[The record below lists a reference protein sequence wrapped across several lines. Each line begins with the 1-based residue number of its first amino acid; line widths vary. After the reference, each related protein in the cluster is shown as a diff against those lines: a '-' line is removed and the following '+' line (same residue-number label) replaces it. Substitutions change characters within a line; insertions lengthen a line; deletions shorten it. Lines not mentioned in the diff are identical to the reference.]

1 VFLEASQRIGLWQ
14 DTMSNEHTRKAR
26 IEVID
31 MWNDVRHVAGKKEGR
46 REVACRGPEAQDGR
60 ERALQ
65 LSEP

>member
-1 VFLEASQRIGLWQ
+1 
-14 DTMSNEHTRKAR
+14 MSNEHTRKAR

-31 MWNDVRHVAGKKEGR
+31 MWNDVWHVAGKKEER
-46 REVACRGPEAQDGR
+46 REVACRGQAQDGR